1 MEMPKAAGPPLPRPR
16 PSFIELAIR
25 LGFLALL
32 LYWTLV
38 LIRPFISIIV
48 WSVVVAV
55 VLYPSYKRL
64 SARLGGRQKLAAF
77 LVTALAVMVVVGPT
91 AYLTMDLIESV
102 GLLSERINWHEL
114 SIPAA
119 PLSVKSWPI
128 IGEDVYRAWN
138 AASANTSAA
147 FAKLYPYLK
156 PVGSTVVQIA
166 ADAGIGVLKF
176 LVSVVV
182 AGFLL
187 VPAPNLVN
195 ATKRLARKLEAEK
208 GEQLLDLASMTIR
221 AVSRGVIGI
230 AVAQALLAGIGLTVI
245 GVPAASLLT
254 FAILILGIAQIGAS
268 PVTIPALIWVWM
280 SKDTTAAILFTAYIV
295 PVNFIDNVL
304 RPFVFAQ
311 GLRTPMLVVLIG
323 VIGGTIS
330 HGITGLFLGPIILAV
345 IWELLMAWIGMQ
357 KAEQAQTL
365 PEPDAVEKTG

>member
-1 MEMPKAAGPPLPRPR
+1 
-16 PSFIELAIR
+16 
-25 LGFLALL
+25 
-32 LYWTLV
+32 
-38 LIRPFISIIV
+38 
-48 WSVVVAV
+48 
-55 VLYPSYKRL
+55 
-64 SARLGGRQKLAAF
+64 
-77 LVTALAVMVVVGPT
+77 
-91 AYLTMDLIESV
+91 
-102 GLLSERINWHEL
+102 
-114 SIPAA
+114 
-119 PLSVKSWPI
+119 
-128 IGEDVYRAWN
+128 
-138 AASANTSAA
+138 
-147 FAKLYPYLK
+147 
-156 PVGSTVVQIA
+156 
-166 ADAGIGVLKF
+166 
-176 LVSVVV
+176 
-182 AGFLL
+182 

-365 PEPDAVEKTG
+365 PEPDAAEKTG